1 MTTVEEHLDN
11 VFVTL
16 LERGGV
22 DNWTWYEDA
31 MEEVENPE
39 DSSEVAQTLLNNGV
53 DNWEWYEA
61 SLDDFFSYSEYVEL
75 NPNDYLGYDEWVKQK
90 EQVVEVETESR
101 NEENVEVVRSPQG
114 QMLFDYIS
122 QTFDDVKSEEIFD
135 KINPTL
141 WKRNNHTKEF
151 DKAIKI
157 TKPKKNSNYVVEA
170 AKNFLNLM
178 IENGKLDKIIKEN
191 S

>member
-90 EQVVEVETESR
+90 EQVVEV
-101 NEENVEVVRSPQG
+101 
-114 QMLFDYIS
+114 
-122 QTFDDVKSEEIFD
+122 
-135 KINPTL
+135 
-141 WKRNNHTKEF
+141 
-151 DKAIKI
+151 
-157 TKPKKNSNYVVEA
+157 
-170 AKNFLNLM
+170 
-178 IENGKLDKIIKEN
+178 
-191 S
+191 